1 MAAGRRPGPS
11 RSRAAILAAARDEF
25 ARRGF
30 DVVTV
35 RQIAAR
41 AGVDPAMITHH
52 FGSKQQL
59 FLAALD
65 VSFDPAAEIA
75 QVVEGPSEELAARL
89 LARLL
94 AVWDSPVGASAIAAV
109 RTAVQ
114 RDDTVGLVRDLALT
128 RALRPLMETM
138 SGTPEERLWRA
149 NLVGSQVIGLVF
161 ARYVLRLEPL
171 ASAPHAEVV
180 AALAPTVQRY
190 LTGPVE
196 PGGSGG

>member
-11 RSRAAILAAARDEF
+11 RSRAAILEAARDEF

-52 FGSKQQL
+52 FGTKQQL

-75 QVVEGPSEELAARL
+75 QVVEGPADELAARL
-89 LARLL
+89 LTRLL
-94 AVWDSPVGASAIAAV
+94 AVWDSPVGVSAIAAV

-138 SGTPEERLWRA
+138 SGTPAERLWRA

-180 AALAPTVQRY
+180 AALAPTLQRY
-190 LTGPVE
+190 LTGPVD
-196 PGGSGG
+196 PAG

>member
-11 RSRAAILAAARDEF
+11 RSRASILEAARDEF

-75 QVVEGPSEELAARL
+75 QVVEGPSEELATRL
-89 LARLL
+89 LTRFL

-180 AALAPTVQRY
+180 AALAPTLQRY
-190 LTGPVE
+190 LTGRVE
-196 PGGSGG
+196 PQG

>member
-1 MAAGRRPGPS
+1 VAAGRRPGPS
-11 RSRAAILAAARDEF
+11 RSRDAVLQAAREEF

-75 QVVEGPSEELAARL
+75 QVVEGPAEELAARL
-89 LARLL
+89 LTRLL

-114 RDDTVGLVRDLALT
+114 RDDSVGLVRDLALT

-138 SGTPEERLWRA
+138 SGPPAERLWRA

-180 AALAPTVQRY
+180 AALAPTLQRY
-190 LTGPVE
+190 LTGAVE
-196 PGGSGG
+196 PGP

>member
-1 MAAGRRPGPS
+1 VAAGRRPGPS
-11 RSRAAILAAARDEF
+11 RSRAAILEAARDEF

-35 RQIAAR
+35 RQIATR

-52 FGSKQQL
+52 FGTKQQL

-75 QVVEGPSEELAARL
+75 QVVEGPSEELAVRL
-89 LARLL
+89 LTRLL

-138 SGTPEERLWRA
+138 SGPPAERLWRA

-161 ARYVLRLEPL
+161 ARYVVRLEPL
-171 ASAPHAEVV
+171 ASAPHAEVGASV
-180 AALAPTVQRY
+180 APTLQRY
-190 LTGPVE
+190 LTGTV
-196 PGGSGG
+196 GR

>member
-11 RSRAAILAAARDEF
+11 RSRAAILEAARDEF

-35 RQIAAR
+35 RQIATR

-52 FGSKQQL
+52 FGTKQQL

-75 QVVEGPSEELAARL
+75 QVVEGPSEELAVRL
-89 LARLL
+89 LTRLL

-138 SGTPEERLWRA
+138 SGTPAERLWRA

-171 ASAPHAEVV
+171 ASAPHPEVV
-180 AALAPTVQRY
+180 AALAPTLQRY
-190 LTGPVE
+190 LTGPV
-196 PGGSGG
+196 GAAG

>member
-1 MAAGRRPGPS
+1 VAAGRRPGPS
-11 RSRAAILAAARDEF
+11 RSRASILAAARDEF

-89 LARLL
+89 LTRLL

-196 PGGSGG
+196 PGLSDG